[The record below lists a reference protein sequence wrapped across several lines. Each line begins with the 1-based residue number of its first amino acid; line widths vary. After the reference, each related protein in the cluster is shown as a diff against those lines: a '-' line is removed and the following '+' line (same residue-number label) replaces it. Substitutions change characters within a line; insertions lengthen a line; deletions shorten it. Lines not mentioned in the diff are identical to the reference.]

1 MLKEHCGCGQKTDFD
16 ENDETR
22 ENYVTTWEVC
32 WSLCQTSQ
40 GTSLEGKQH
49 IVQEKFLDFKSFCSL
64 KIGAVP
70 PEAPVY
76 WMVAF
81 LMYVL
86 GKLLVAPNRSP
97 LFIGNIWEFLNS
109 HIAPNRSLLATGGI
123 FDIDFQVSGQV
134 CENRNN
140 IKSRST

>member
-1 MLKEHCGCGQKTDFD
+1 MLLTYLPSTRYSNINVTIYSSTMDPMGIEFDPLSYPMLKEHCGCGQKTDFD

-40 GTSLEGKQH
+40 GKSLEGKQH
-49 IVQEKFLDFKSFCSL
+49 RVQEKFLDFKSFRSL

-81 LMYVL
+81 SSMWL
-86 GKLLVAPNRSP
+86 G
-97 LFIGNIWEFLNS
+97 NS
-109 HIAPNRSLLATGGI
+109 W
-123 FDIDFQVSGQV
+123 
-134 CENRNN
+134 
-140 IKSRST
+140 